1 MTLSEI
7 EVVSAKNLKDALR
20 VLHDRSG
27 SIKPIAGS
35 TDAIIQLREAS
46 LQTKQLL
53 DISSL
58 GELRY
63 IRREGSVI
71 RIGALSTYSDI
82 IESHALNSSCRML
95 VEASRTIGSLQIQN
109 RATIGGNLGNASP
122 AGDTIPPLYVLDAN
136 VKVQSHEN
144 ARLVPIE
151 KFFLGYRKIDL
162 KPDEIITEISF
173 EAVEKPYDGTFLKL
187 GLREGHFISLVSL
200 AIRARWAPE
209 GEKFSDV
216 SIALGAVA
224 PVVLRAK
231 KCEEYLKNRKLE
243 DDTLF
248 GAGKIASDESS
259 PISDLR
265 ASASYRRAVIPSLL
279 YQATQSLIAER
290 QRRQKP

>member
-82 IESHALNSSCRML
+82 IESPVLNSSCRML

-151 KFFLGYRKIDL
+151 KFFLGYRKIAL

-200 AIRARWAPE
+200 AIRAKWAPE
-209 GEKFSDV
+209 GDRFSDV
-216 SIALGAVA
+216 SVALGAVA
-224 PVVLRAK
+224 PVVLRVRR
-231 KCEEYLKNRKLE
+231 CEEYLKNRILA
-243 DDTLF
+243 DDTIWS
-248 GAGKIASDESS
+248 AGKIASDESS

-265 ASASYRRAVIPSLL
+265 ASANYRRAVIPSLL
-279 YQATQSLIAER
+279 YKAVDNLIDS
-290 QRRQKP
+290 RRSSQKP